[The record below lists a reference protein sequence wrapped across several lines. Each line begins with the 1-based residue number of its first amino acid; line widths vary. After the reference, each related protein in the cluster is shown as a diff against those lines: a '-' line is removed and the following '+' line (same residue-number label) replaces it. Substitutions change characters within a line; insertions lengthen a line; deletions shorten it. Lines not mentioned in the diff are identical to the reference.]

1 MIDIHCH
8 ILPGIDD
15 GSPAMGESIAMAE
28 VAAADGITRIVATPH
43 IREEMLPLEFIAR
56 KVEELNQ
63 ELRQREIPVEI
74 LAGGD
79 VDILLDPGA
88 VRGYGVNGTAYMLVE
103 FPHEYLPSM
112 SGQLLFGYAVRGIT
126 PIITHP
132 ERNGSVIANP
142 DKVRAF
148 VDAGS
153 LVQVTADSLA
163 GTFGVEIKDCAC
175 HLVREGLVHI
185 IASDAHSSTYRAP
198 ILSHGLRV
206 AEGLLGAEAAGMLVK
221 ANPEAVV
228 QGLPLD
234 V

>member
-15 GSPAMGESIAMAE
+15 GSPAMQESIAMAE

-43 IREEMLPLEFIAR
+43 VKENRLP
-56 KVEELNQ
+56 VEEIAQRVLQLNQ
-63 ELRQREIPVEI
+63 ELQQREIPVEI

-79 VDILLDPGA
+79 VDILLDPSMVA
-88 VRGYGVNGTAYMLVE
+88 GYGINGTSYMLVE

-112 SGQLLFGYAVRGIT
+112 AGQLLFAYSVRGIT

-132 ERNGSVIANP
+132 ERNGSVIGNP
-142 DKVRAF
+142 ERVRGF
-148 VDAGS
+148 VEAGS

-163 GTFGVEIKDCAC
+163 GTFGAEIKECAC
-175 HLVREGLVHI
+175 YLVKQGLVHF
-185 IASDAHSSTYRAP
+185 IATDAHSSTYRAP
-198 ILSHGLRV
+198 VLSLGLRV
-206 AEGLLGAEAAGMLVK
+206 AEGLMGAEEARRLVT

-228 QGLPLD
+228 LGLPLH